1 MWDLLRRYKTDH
13 VQSNLPAQTHDNA
26 SPDPRIGKLG
36 PLTCDP
42 QDWHRFRYA
51 FGHHLLKHKSSPYN
65 ENAAHKLSVHS
76 AVRALPYEVEHPILP
91 VDPLFHEA
99 ITRQELAAEIK
110 KLNSDKSPGDDGIT
124 NSMIQAAGPQFQDF
138 LYGMFGTLWTHDIQ
152 PAAWQ
157 MSLMQ
162 PIYKGGNKSR
172 ADPASHRGIYLSS
185 ALAKLFEGIL
195 ISRLT
200 KFTETHNTLTENQ
213 LGTRPGR
220 QIHDAI
226 YCLLSIIQYNITQK
240 GLAIYV
246 AFCDS

>member
-1 MWDLLRRYKTDH
+1 VRVWD
-13 VQSNLPAQTHDNA
+13 VFVA
-26 SPDPRIGKLG
+26 GKL
-36 PLTCDP
+36 
-42 QDWHRFRYA
+42 QYMEVA
-51 FGHHLLKHKSSPYN
+51 IFGFSFVTSP
-65 ENAAHKLSVHS
+65 
-76 AVRALPYEVEHPILP
+76 P
-91 VDPLFHEA
+91 HEA

-110 KLNSDKSPGDDGIT
+110 KLNSDKSPGEDGIT
-124 NSMIQAAGPQFQDF
+124 NRMIQAAGPQFQKN
-138 LYGMFGTLWTHDIQ
+138 LYDLFGTLWTHDIQ

-172 ADPASHRGIYLSS
+172 ADSASYRGIYLSS

-200 KFTETHNTLTENQ
+200 QFTESHNTLTKNQ

-240 GLAIYV
+240 GLPTYV
-246 AFCDS
+246 AFCDFSTAFPSIHQLTFWRKTHFTVV